1 VLVLDINPT
10 KTPKQKKL
18 TLMKERNI
26 FISGTGLYQTGN
38 WKRFVVRIIVT
49 VIIVTTVFS
58 KDFLF

>member
-38 WKRFVVRIIVT
+38 WKRFVVRNPKERKKH
-49 VIIVTTVFS
+49 FY
-58 KDFLF
+58 FWY